1 MYSSCRMDLVIRL
14 KIFVDSISKEKAR
27 LNYVRSDQRKGMKA
41 VDTGSSLICSNI
53 TEQQLKFTLG
63 FRNLGIL
70 GLLPLCTFNWKAI

>member
-1 MYSSCRMDLVIRL
+1 MDLTSRL

-41 VDTGSSLICSNI
+41 VDTGSSLICSNG

-63 FRNLGIL
+63 FRNLGGFGAPPSL
-70 GLLPLCTFNWKAI
+70 YF